1 MAKRTNKKNKEKKKE
16 NENLEVVNSE
26 NNNQEGLN
34 EMIKR
39 VLGDKSDIEIFDT
52 IKHCKD
58 ELELIEFLTN
68 YK

>member
-1 MAKRTNKKNKEKKKE
+1 MAKRRNKKKKE
-16 NENLEVVNSE
+16 NLEMVNIE
-26 NNNQEGLN
+26 NNNEEGLD
-34 EMIKR
+34 EMIRR